1 VRRKPN
7 VQGFVGYWGDG
18 KSLLLARECL
28 QREQED
34 PRLLVGHN
42 FGFKA
47 RNGVELE
54 TMDDVITFAAWDTPG
69 WRKLLAIDEIGAL
82 APARGFA
89 GFPPAA
95 EVVFQQGRKLG
106 LSVMW
111 STQHWKFV
119 DVYVRRVTDVV
130 TECKGMFLKRLTP
143 RGVLPIEHRPRL
155 IRARSFYSPDPDA
168 NKLPDRPNRTEW
180 TFFDQEAADSYDTM
194 KLVRN
199 YQMVMQAQ
207 YEQAKNSPIVTAI
220 TEATEQ

>member
-1 VRRKPN
+1 M
-7 VQGFVGYWGDG
+7 
-18 KSLLLARECL
+18 LARECL
-28 QREQED
+28 RRERED

-42 FGFKA
+42 FGFDA
-47 RNGVELE
+47 RDGVELNSME
-54 TMDDVITFAAWDTPG
+54 DVIAFAAWDTPG
-69 WRKLLAIDEIGAL
+69 WRKLLAIDEVAAL

-111 STQHWKFV
+111 TTQHWKFV
-119 DVYVRRVTDVV
+119 DVYIRRVSDVV
-130 TECKGMFLKRLTP
+130 TECTGFFPKRLTARGELP
-143 RGVLPIEHRPRL
+143 REYRPRL

-180 TFFDQEAADSYDTM
+180 SWFDHEAANSYDTY

-199 YQMVMQAQ
+199 YQLVMAQQ
-207 YEQAKNSPIVTAI
+207 YEEMKDSPVVWAIQAAVGSEGGI
-220 TEATEQ
+220 